1 MNSIFSLLF
10 TIDSMEVRNINHS
23 SIYVLGSIREKAFFG
38 RLYRGGRGSANSSN
52 CNFPRKS
59 LLVIIMKRV
68 IVKPTH
74 IFPFKWSWNQ
84 LKAYQMCTVLILW
97 LRKNCEGY
105 ALVNYQL
112 TSYWEYDIS
121 YFDPVKKV
129 DSVRWLLINE
139 YELIEDNHLRN
150 LLEIE
155 YNAKIRIMMMWITTV
170 ARERLEF
177 IFWRSFLWDFL

>member
-1 MNSIFSLLF
+1 
-10 TIDSMEVRNINHS
+10 
-23 SIYVLGSIREKAFFG
+23 
-38 RLYRGGRGSANSSN
+38 
-52 CNFPRKS
+52 
-59 LLVIIMKRV
+59 MKLDL
-68 IVKPTH
+68 
-74 IFPFKWSWNQ
+74 WNQ

-177 IFWRSFLWDFL
+177 IFWRSFLWDFLLTYCIMLKLMALKIQLIIKMIDKEAMCVCLCI

>member
-1 MNSIFSLLF
+1 
-10 TIDSMEVRNINHS
+10 
-23 SIYVLGSIREKAFFG
+23 
-38 RLYRGGRGSANSSN
+38 
-52 CNFPRKS
+52 
-59 LLVIIMKRV
+59 MKLD
-68 IVKPTH
+68 
-74 IFPFKWSWNQ
+74 SWNQ

-105 ALVNYQL
+105 TLVNYLL

-177 IFWRSFLWDFL
+177 IFWRSFSIVRFSLTYCIMLKLMALKIQLIIKMIDKEAMCVCLCI

>member
-1 MNSIFSLLF
+1 
-10 TIDSMEVRNINHS
+10 
-23 SIYVLGSIREKAFFG
+23 
-38 RLYRGGRGSANSSN
+38 
-52 CNFPRKS
+52 
-59 LLVIIMKRV
+59 MKLDL
-68 IVKPTH
+68 
-74 IFPFKWSWNQ
+74 WNQ

-155 YNAKIRIMMMWITTV
+155 YNAKIRIMMMRITTV

-177 IFWRSFLWDFL
+177 IFWRSFLWDFLLTYCIMLKLMALKIQLIIKMIDKEAMCVCLCI

>member
-1 MNSIFSLLF
+1 
-10 TIDSMEVRNINHS
+10 
-23 SIYVLGSIREKAFFG
+23 
-38 RLYRGGRGSANSSN
+38 
-52 CNFPRKS
+52 
-59 LLVIIMKRV
+59 
-68 IVKPTH
+68 
-74 IFPFKWSWNQ
+74 
-84 LKAYQMCTVLILW
+84 MCTVLILW

-139 YELIEDNHLRN
+139 YELIEEIHLRN

-155 YNAKIRIMMMWITTV
+155 YDAKNKNYDDVNNNCSKRKVGIYFLKKFLYC
-170 ARERLEF
+170 E
-177 IFWRSFLWDFL
+177 IFFNVLHYAQVDGAKDTANYKNDR

>member
-1 MNSIFSLLF
+1 
-10 TIDSMEVRNINHS
+10 
-23 SIYVLGSIREKAFFG
+23 
-38 RLYRGGRGSANSSN
+38 
-52 CNFPRKS
+52 
-59 LLVIIMKRV
+59 MKLDL
-68 IVKPTH
+68 
-74 IFPFKWSWNQ
+74 WNQ

-129 DSVRWLLINE
+129 DSVRWLLINK

-177 IFWRSFLWDFL
+177 IFWRSFLWDFLLTYCIMLIKMIDKEAICVCLCI

>member
-1 MNSIFSLLF
+1 
-10 TIDSMEVRNINHS
+10 
-23 SIYVLGSIREKAFFG
+23 
-38 RLYRGGRGSANSSN
+38 
-52 CNFPRKS
+52 
-59 LLVIIMKRV
+59 MKLDL
-68 IVKPTH
+68 
-74 IFPFKWSWNQ
+74 WNQ

-105 ALVNYQL
+105 VLVNYQL

-177 IFWRSFLWDFL
+177 IFWRSFLWDFLLTYCIMLKLMALKIQLIIKMIDKEAMCVCLCI

>member
-1 MNSIFSLLF
+1 
-10 TIDSMEVRNINHS
+10 
-23 SIYVLGSIREKAFFG
+23 
-38 RLYRGGRGSANSSN
+38 
-52 CNFPRKS
+52 
-59 LLVIIMKRV
+59 MKLDL
-68 IVKPTH
+68 
-74 IFPFKWSWNQ
+74 WNQ
-84 LKAYQMCTVLILW
+84 LKAYQMCTVSILW

-177 IFWRSFLWDFL
+177 IFWRSFLWDFLLTYCIMLKLMALKIQLIIKMIDKEAMCVCLCI